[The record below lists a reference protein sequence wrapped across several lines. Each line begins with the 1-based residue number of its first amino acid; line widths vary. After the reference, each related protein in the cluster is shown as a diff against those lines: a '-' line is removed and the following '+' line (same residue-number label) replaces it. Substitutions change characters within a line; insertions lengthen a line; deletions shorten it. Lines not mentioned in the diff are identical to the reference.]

1 MEPPSAADPGP
12 SSPDVAPPA
21 VPRGRTSILAYVP
34 PADPFVSTPGLTA
47 SVAPPPPAP
56 AAGLANGAS
65 LDGTTSTSGLTG
77 ISHPPAFVMSNGT
90 PGPDGKSG

>member
-1 MEPPSAADPGP
+1 MPLQLALLVSLALHVLLIIGP
-12 SSPDVAPPA
+12 VWLA
-21 VPRGRTSILAYVP
+21 VQP
-34 PADPFVSTPGLTA
+34 
-47 SVAPPPPAP
+47 PPPPAP

-90 PGPDGKSG
+90 PGVGGNRG